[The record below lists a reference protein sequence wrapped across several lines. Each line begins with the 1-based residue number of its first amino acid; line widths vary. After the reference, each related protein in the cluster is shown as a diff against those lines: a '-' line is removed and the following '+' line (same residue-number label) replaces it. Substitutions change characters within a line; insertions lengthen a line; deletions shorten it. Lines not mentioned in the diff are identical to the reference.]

1 VPKKSRSLCDE
12 LKIKPYAAQGYLFLG
27 ELHAEMGHR
36 EKALENLKK
45 AEGMFQHSVSFGRL

>member
-1 VPKKSRSLCDE
+1 
-12 LKIKPYAAQGYLFLG
+12 LG

-45 AEGMFQHSVSFGRL
+45 AEGMFQHSVSFGSL